1 MKFLA
6 KINRGA
12 ILTVVAL
19 LGVTV
24 YLVVHGIAQ
33 GLAESQIRQ
42 ICEDYVQAEVAYSM
56 LPERY
61 RQEKPDMPANEQAR
75 YLQEM
80 ASEMAGY
87 YAGNELIDRFGI
99 GRLRQELEN
108 QMAGKGTVYDYDKTI
123 AKFESFKFDDGLVTV
138 TMKVNTVF
146 DGPAADGM
154 AGSRQKTVSETT
166 DMMILLNE
174 NGLWK
179 VFYASLASPLQ
190 KDEFASGFSDM
201 YGNY

>member
-33 GLAESQIRQ
+33 GIAESQIRR
-42 ICEDYVQAEVAYSM
+42 ICEDYVQAEVTYSM

-61 RQEKPDMPANEQAR
+61 RQEKPDMPASEQAQ

-108 QMAGKGTVYDYDKTI
+108 QMAGKGTVYAYAKTI
-123 AKFESFKFDDGLVTV
+123 AKFESFKFEDGLVTV

-154 AGSRQKTVSETT
+154 AGSRQKTISETT
-166 DMMILLNE
+166 DMMILLKE

-190 KDEFASGFSDM
+190 EDDIASGFSDM
-201 YGNY
+201 YGNF